1 VVTPLRSVAATLP
14 ADSPWIEARGLGK
27 DFVQPRL
34 GQPTRV
40 LDEVS
45 FSVAPNEFVAV
56 VGPTG
61 CGKTTLLHLTDG
73 LIAPTR
79 GAVLVAGRP
88 VSGPGRDRAL
98 VFQGPAL
105 LPWRTALAN
114 IAYGLEC
121 LRVPRPEA
129 QAVAREWLGRVRLD
143 GFGHHYPHELS
154 GGMQQRAN
162 LARALA
168 VDPAIL
174 LMDEPFTSLDEQTR
188 EAMQAELLQL
198 WTDSPKTVLFV
209 THLISEAVYL
219 ADRIVVLT
227 GRPARVRETVAVGLP
242 RPRRESLRSTAHFR
256 ECEAEVRALLAAD
269 LRGTENAPSAD
280 GRQPGRTR

>member
-1 VVTPLRSVAATLP
+1 
-14 ADSPWIEARGLGK
+14 
-27 DFVQPRL
+27 
-34 GQPTRV
+34 V

-45 FSVAPNEFVAV
+45 FTAAPNEFVAV
-56 VGPTG
+56 VGPNG
-61 CGKTTLLHLTDG
+61 CGKTTLLYLADG
-73 LIAPTR
+73 LLTPTR

-88 VSGPGRDRAL
+88 VTAPGRDRAL
-98 VFQGPAL
+98 VFQAPAL
-105 LPWRTALAN
+105 LPWRTTLAN
-114 IAYGLEC
+114 VAYGLEC
-121 LRVPRPEA
+121 LRVPRPQA
-129 QAVAREWLGRVRLD
+129 LAVAREWLGRVRLD
-143 GFGHHYPHELS
+143 GFEYHYPHELS

-219 ADRIVVLT
+219 ADRIVILT
-227 GRPARVRETVAVGLP
+227 GRPSRVRETIAVGLP
-242 RPRRESLRSTAHFR
+242 RPRHESLRGTAHFR

-269 LRGTENAPSAD
+269 LRVTGDTPSAG
-280 GRQPGRTR
+280 GRAPGRSR

>member
-1 VVTPLRSVAATLP
+1 MTLP
-14 ADSPWIEARGLGK
+14 ADSPSIEARGLGK
-27 DFVQPRL
+27 DFVLPRL

-73 LIAPTR
+73 LLAPTR
-79 GAVLVAGRP
+79 GAVFVAGRP

-121 LRVPRPEA
+121 LQVPRPEA
-129 QAVAREWLGRVRLD
+129 LAVAREWLGRVRLD
-143 GFGHHYPHELS
+143 GFEHHYPHELS

-227 GRPARVRETVAVGLP
+227 GRPSRVRETVAVGLP
-242 RPRRESLRSTAHFR
+242 RPRHESLRSTAHFR

-269 LRGTENAPSAD
+269 LRVTDNAPADD
-280 GRQPGRTR
+280 GRQPDRTR